1 MAKLD
6 DLQKQIEA
14 LRVQYTSLTGKPAA
28 LFDVKNID
36 EANRAVE
43 VLEGSIDNAQRKTA
57 ELEAGFGGLYDQI
70 KAITEEFT
78 KQPTAAQNVGKAMKG
93 VQGIAEKLKY
103 DQQGVVDLNKK
114 ELESYDKKLKLLAQQ
129 ARDEGKLVY
138 EKNKSNLLDKNG
150 NELNQGA
157 LAVKLRY
164 LQTNEKISAEE
175 ASIIQGYKSGF
186 KELDDIVAKNKER
199 LDLEN
204 KIQKSLGLTG
214 DVTKLLGK
222 IPGVG
227 SAASEA
233 FNDVEKE
240 VKEIVKETGKVP
252 DRFQTMGMFADKF
265 GKILIEKITDPLA
278 GMLMAFKAIKDT
290 ITAVDKGTVQ
300 LQKSL
305 SLSYGEARELRK
317 ELSAA
322 ALANGNNLVNT
333 QDLLK
338 AQANLNNL
346 LGVQGKIN
354 EDNLATQAEL
364 TKLLGISEQSAAQ
377 LQYFS
382 EATGNDFEQQKLASY
397 EITSQVSSQYG
408 VQVNQQKVMEEV
420 GKQGAYA
427 LAQFKGSTS
436 ELTEAVAKA
445 TALGTSLDTVNSIAG
460 SLLNFE
466 SSISAELEAE
476 LLTGKQ
482 INLERARYFAL
493 TNDINGLMDEV
504 NDQMGDFNDFQ
515 NMNVIQQQAFAEALG
530 MNVGQLSDMLL
541 MEQYRGQTYEEIAA
555 QQGEDVAKRVENLT
569 LQEKFTE
576 SVNKMKDLFVT
587 IAEGPLGMFAELIS
601 GILSST
607 EIMVPLLGVAVGYL
621 TTMAIKGAITTAQF
635 IGRAVASI
643 FTSFGQIPFG
653 VGIPVAIGTVA
664 GLFASVKAAQAMVP
678 KAQFGAE
685 VMGSGNVMVGEVGPE
700 IVNLPAG
707 ARVNPLP
714 VRERRDLQTQQSSTQ
729 NDNKEMLQA
738 LTNMSQRMVEQ
749 QRAMG
754 NMRVVMST
762 NALEAGLVQNSAK
775 IQ

>member
-1 MAKLD
+1 MDKLD
-6 DLQKQIEA
+6 DLIKQIEQ
-14 LRVQYTSLTGKPAA
+14 LRAKQAALTGKPAA
-28 LFDVKNID
+28 LFDVNNI
-36 EANRAVE
+36 EQANAAIQS
-43 VLEGSIDNAQRKTA
+43 LEDSIETAQRKVD
-57 ELEAGFGGLYDQI
+57 ELEAGFGGIYDQL
-70 KAITEEFT
+70 KAITEEYS
-78 KQPTAAQNVGKAMKG
+78 KQVTGADRVNKAAT
-93 VQGIAEKLKY
+93 GILGISQKLKY
-103 DQQGVVDLNKK
+103 DQQGILDLSKK
-114 ELESYDKKLKLLAQQ
+114 DLENNDKKLRSL
-129 ARDEGKLVY
+129 RDQITEGA
-138 EKNKSNLLDKNG
+138 
-150 NELNQGA
+150 NEIAVSKEL
-157 LAVKLRY
+157 VKLNDKEFESKLKYYKTTQLISEEEEAILRAQRAGFPVFEN
-164 LQTNEKISAEE
+164 LIKQNEK
-175 ASIIQGYKSGF
+175 
-186 KELDDIVAKNKER
+186 R
-199 LDLEN
+199 LELEN

-354 EDNLATQAEL
+354 GDNLATQAEL

-397 EITSQVSSQYG
+397 EITSEISSQYG

-493 TNDINGLMDEV
+493 TNDLNGLMDEV

-738 LTNMSQRMVEQ
+738 LTNMNQRMVEQ
-749 QRAMG
+749 QRAMS
-754 NMRVVMST
+754 NMRIVLST
-762 NALEAGLVQNSAK
+762 GAVEAGLVQNSSR

>member
-1 MAKLD
+1 MDKLD
-6 DLQKQIEA
+6 DLIKQIEQ
-14 LRVQYTSLTGKPAA
+14 LRAKQAALTGKPAA
-28 LFDVKNID
+28 LFDVNNI
-36 EANRAVE
+36 EQANAAIQS
-43 VLEGSIDNAQRKTA
+43 LEDSIETAQRKVD
-57 ELEAGFGGLYDQI
+57 ELEAGFGGIYDQL
-70 KAITEEFT
+70 KAITEEYS
-78 KQPTAAQNVGKAMKG
+78 KQVTGADRVNKAAT
-93 VQGIAEKLKY
+93 GILGISQKLKY
-103 DQQGVVDLNKK
+103 DQQGILDLSKK
-114 ELESYDKKLKLLAQQ
+114 DLENNDKKLRSL
-129 ARDEGKLVY
+129 RDQITEGA
-138 EKNKSNLLDKNG
+138 
-150 NELNQGA
+150 NEIAVSKEL
-157 LAVKLRY
+157 VKLNDKEFESKLKYYKTTQLISEEEEAILRAQRAGFPVFEN
-164 LQTNEKISAEE
+164 LIKQNEK
-175 ASIIQGYKSGF
+175 
-186 KELDDIVAKNKER
+186 R
-199 LDLEN
+199 LELEN

-397 EITSQVSSQYG
+397 EITSEISSQYG

-493 TNDINGLMDEV
+493 TNDLNGLMDEV

-738 LTNMSQRMVEQ
+738 LTNMNQRMVEQ
-749 QRAMG
+749 QRAMS
-754 NMRVVMST
+754 NMRIVLST
-762 NALEAGLVQNSAK
+762 GAVEAGLVQNSSR

>member
-1 MAKLD
+1 MDKLD
-6 DLQKQIEA
+6 DLIKQIEQ
-14 LRVQYTSLTGKPAA
+14 LRAKQAALTGKPAA
-28 LFDVKNID
+28 LFDVNNI
-36 EANRAVE
+36 EQANAAIQS
-43 VLEGSIDNAQRKTA
+43 LEDSIETAQRKVD
-57 ELEAGFGGLYDQI
+57 ELEAGFGGIYDQL
-70 KAITEEFT
+70 KAITEEYS
-78 KQPTAAQNVGKAMKG
+78 KQVTGADRVNKAAT
-93 VQGIAEKLKY
+93 GILGISQKLKY
-103 DQQGVVDLNKK
+103 DQQGILDLSKK
-114 ELESYDKKLKLLAQQ
+114 DLENNDKKLRSL
-129 ARDEGKLVY
+129 RDQITEGA
-138 EKNKSNLLDKNG
+138 
-150 NELNQGA
+150 NEIAVSKEL
-157 LAVKLRY
+157 VKLNDEEFESKLKYYKTTQLISEEEEAILRAQRAGFPVFEN
-164 LQTNEKISAEE
+164 LIKQNEK
-175 ASIIQGYKSGF
+175 
-186 KELDDIVAKNKER
+186 R
-199 LDLEN
+199 LELEN

-397 EITSQVSSQYG
+397 EITSEISSQYG

-420 GKQGAYA
+420 GKQSAYA

-493 TNDINGLMDEV
+493 TNDLNGLMDEV

-738 LTNMSQRMVEQ
+738 LTNMNQRMVEQ
-749 QRAMG
+749 QRAMS
-754 NMRVVMST
+754 NMRIVLST
-762 NALEAGLVQNSAK
+762 GAVEAGLVQNSSR